1 MAILSRNSTTQ
12 LPLFDIRLRTNDR
25 NVVVVK
31 GSPDVAPSV
40 QIAGAIVLATVEPI
54 SIKRIQLKLYAT
66 LRLDWSENIT
76 TPRGPQVRNHKYE
89 KQLYEKTW
97 DDIWAPF
104 QASSN
109 TLRQGNHEVP
119 FDCIL
124 PGEIPESIEGLEGGM
139 VVWKLAATIER
150 GRFSNNIAKKQHL
163 RVVRTLGHDNV
174 ELTQTMSINNVWPNK
189 VDYEFSLPSKAVAV
203 GSSTPV
209 HLSMTPL
216 LKGLKLGS
224 IKMTLVEISVLT
236 TPFGHNKQVEK
247 VVANKTIE
255 ATADGYEG
263 HDLWEVDDFF
273 PIPPSL
279 SKVTQDAEVPNL
291 IKVTHKFKFVVG
303 LKNPGGHTS
312 ELRASLPIHIFIS
325 PNVAVSS
332 HNPDPETNGGAS
344 QTEEDTLFSNTGG
357 SSNNE
362 NLLLEDAPPTYSDH
376 IYDRL
381 WSEISISALNTPMAS
396 GANTP
401 IVSRRNSLDMDA
413 LAPNLAAMSMD
424 NLFHRAHPPVSHNGS
439 SVPSVPGS
447 PSPASGGQD
456 YFSIPHETSVPST
469 PGVVMRGFDSGSG
482 LPSQHNSTTDLESLS
497 RVPSYGTALK
507 SPARQTI
514 EESPYYP
521 SSDANRGVRQTLSP
535 GAGATAS
542 SGSSPR
548 LPSSPSFSG
557 KVTPNGSKNH
567 SRNGSAMQTPF
578 SQSISS
584 FLTRNHSSRSL
595 LEEAS
600 KKLKKPA

>member
-1 MAILSRNSTTQ
+1 M
-12 LPLFDIRLRTNDR
+12 
-25 NVVVVK
+25 
-31 GSPDVAPSV
+31 APSV
-40 QIAGAIVLATVEPI
+40 QLAGAIVLATVEPI

-66 LRLDWSENIT
+66 LRLDWAENIT
-76 TPRGPQVRNHKYE
+76 TPRGPQIRNHKYE

-124 PGEIPESIEGLEGGM
+124 PGEVPESIEGLEGGM
-139 VVWKLAATIER
+139 VVWKLSATIER
-150 GRFSNNIAKKQHL
+150 GRFSNNISKKQHL

-247 VVANKTIE
+247 VVASKTIE
-255 ATADGYEG
+255 ASPDGYEG

-291 IKVTHKFKFVVG
+291 IKVSHKFKFVVG

-332 HNPDPETNGGAS
+332 HNPDPETNGGAG
-344 QTEEDTLFSNTGG
+344 QAEEDTLFSDTGG

-401 IVSRRNSLDMDA
+401 IVSRRNSLDFDA

-424 NLFHRAHPPVSHNGS
+424 NLFHRAGPPVSHNGS

-447 PSPASGGQD
+447 PSPASNGQD
-456 YFSIPHETSVPST
+456 YFSIPYDTSVPST

-482 LPSQHNSTTDLESLS
+482 HPSRQSSTTDLESLS

-521 SSDANRGVRQTLSP
+521 TSDGASGSVSGSVSGSGSAAVSGPASVSGSTNNRGVRQTLSP
-535 GAGATAS
+535 GAAATAS

-548 LPSSPSFSG
+548 IPSSPSLSG

>member
-1 MAILSRNSTTQ
+1 M
-12 LPLFDIRLRTNDR
+12 
-25 NVVVVK
+25 VK

-40 QIAGAIVLATVEPI
+40 QVAGAIVLATIEPI

-76 TPRGPQVRNHKYE
+76 TPRGPTVRAHKYE
-89 KQLYEKTW
+89 KQLFEKTW
-97 DDIWAPF
+97 DDIWASC

-124 PGEIPESIEGLEGGM
+124 PGDIPESVEGLEGGM
-139 VVWKLAATIER
+139 VVWKLSATIER
-150 GRFSNNIAKKQHL
+150 GRFSNNISKKQHL

-216 LKGLKLGS
+216 LKGLKLGN
-224 IKMTLVEISVLT
+224 IKMTLVEISLLT
-236 TPFGHNKQVEK
+236 TPFGHQKQVEN
-247 VVANKTIE
+247 VVAEKVIPMTD
-255 ATADGYEG
+255 DGFEG
-263 HDLWEVDDFF
+263 QDLWEVDNFF
-273 PIPPSL
+273 AIPPSL
-279 SKVTQDAEVPNL
+279 SKVSQDVEVSTL
-291 IKVTHKFKFVVG
+291 IKVSHKFKFVVG
-303 LKNPGGHTS
+303 LRNPGGHTS
-312 ELRASLPIHIFIS
+312 ELRASLPIYIFIS

-332 HNPDPETNGGAS
+332 HNPDPETNGGAPGS
-344 QTEEDTLFSNTGG
+344 EEDTLFSDTGG

-362 NLLLEDAPPTYSDH
+362 NLLQEDAPPTYSDH

-401 IVSRRNSLDMDA
+401 IVSRRNSIDMES
-413 LAPNLAAMSMD
+413 LTSSMD
-424 NLFHRAHPPVSHNGS
+424 NLFHRAPGLSHPS
-439 SVPSVPGS
+439 SLVPSVPGS
-447 PSPASGGQD
+447 PSLD
-456 YFSIPHETSVPST
+456 YFSIPQDHSVPST

-482 LPSQHNSTTDLESLS
+482 HGNSRQSSTTDLETLS

-507 SPARQTI
+507 SPANGTI
-514 EESPYYP
+514 DESPYYP
-521 SSDANRGVRQTLSP
+521 ENGGGSSASPLGVSSSRAPRQTLSP
-535 GAGATAS
+535 GAGPSQST
-542 SGSSPR
+542 GSSPR
-548 LPSSPSFSG
+548 ISTSPSFSG
-557 KVTPNGSKNH
+557 KTTPNGSKGH
-567 SRNGSAMQTPF
+567 SRSGSTMQTPF

-600 KKLKKPA
+600 KKLKKPQQPPQGPSQPSS

>member
-1 MAILSRNSTTQ
+1 M
-12 LPLFDIRLRTNDR
+12 
-25 NVVVVK
+25 
-31 GSPDVAPSV
+31 APSV
-40 QIAGAIVLATVEPI
+40 PVAGAIVLATVEPI

-97 DDIWAPF
+97 DDIWA
-104 QASSN
+104 ASQTN

-119 FDCIL
+119 FECIL

-150 GRFSNNIAKKQHL
+150 GRFSNNISKKQHL

-216 LKGLKLGS
+216 LKGLKLGAV
-224 IKMTLVEISVLT
+224 KMTLVEISILT
-236 TPFGHNKQVEK
+236 TPFGHSKQVEK
-247 VVANKTIE
+247 IVANKTIE
-255 ATADGYEG
+255 ATEDGYEG
-263 HDLWEVDDFF
+263 HDVWEVDDFF

-279 SKVTQDAEVPNL
+279 SKVTQDVEVPNL
-291 IKVTHKFKFVVG
+291 IKVSHKFKFVVG

-332 HNPDPETNGGAS
+332 HNPDPETNGGAAG
-344 QTEEDTLFSNTGG
+344 EDTLFSDNGG

-362 NLLLEDAPPTYSDH
+362 TLLLEDAPPTYSDH

-401 IVSRRNSLDMDA
+401 IVSRRNSLDFDA

-424 NLFHRAHPPVSHNGS
+424 NLFHRAAPPAAHNGS

-447 PSPASGGQD
+447 PSPSHD
-456 YFSIPHETSVPST
+456 YFSIPHDTSVPST
-469 PGVVMRGFDSGSG
+469 PGVVMRGFDSGSAA
-482 LPSQHNSTTDLESLS
+482 SRQNSTTDLESLS

-521 SSDANRGVRQTLSP
+521 EGPRVRQTLSP
-535 GAGATAS
+535 GAGAGSNA
-542 SGSSPR
+542 SSPR
-548 LPSSPSFSG
+548 VPSSPSFSG

-567 SRNGSAMQTPF
+567 SRSGSAMQTPF

-584 FLTRNHSSRSL
+584 FLTRNQSSRSL

-600 KKLKKPA
+600 KKLKK